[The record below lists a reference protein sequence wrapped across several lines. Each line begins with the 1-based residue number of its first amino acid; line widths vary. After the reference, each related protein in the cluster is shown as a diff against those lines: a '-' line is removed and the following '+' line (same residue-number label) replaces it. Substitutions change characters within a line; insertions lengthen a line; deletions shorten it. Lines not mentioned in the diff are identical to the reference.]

1 MCYSALPASTFSSG
15 YLHTT
20 PSLHTEAS
28 VQILH
33 LFFVFSFFFFSLFFH
48 MFSLCA
54 FLQGFP
60 LPPFKG
66 FLLGF
71 CAHYFIISY
80 AFFSYVFIIM
90 HFLLCLLLHVC
101 HYLFLCA
108 LCFHLDHLAST
119 PCGHRSVKVA
129 FHLCCLAA
137 VFCFLFFFSLWVVLF
152 HPLFLRSLVF
162 LTTSRHQPTTMP
174 SGFLSS
180 SIYIHVFSSA
190 SLETRGPLPVTRCNL
205 VNKCLSLFFSTLSF
219 CQSFLP
225 FFVLFS
231 VWLGL
236 GSRSLRSRGLIN
248 LT

>member
-15 YLHTT
+15 YLHTA

-33 LFFVFSFFFFSLFFH
+33 LFFVFSFLFSFICFLYALF
-48 MFSLCA
+48 SKV
-54 FLQGFP
+54 FP
-60 LPPFKG
+60 YHHLRG

-108 LCFHLDHLAST
+108 LCFHLDHLAPT
-119 PCGHRSVKVA
+119 PCGHRSVKAA

-137 VFCFLFFFSLWVVLF
+137 VFCFLFFFSLLGGPFPPTFSQVLGLP
-152 HPLFLRSLVF
+152 HHLEA
-162 LTTSRHQPTTMP
+162 PTDYHA
-174 SGFLSS
+174 
-180 SIYIHVFSSA
+180 IWFS
-190 SLETRGPLPVTRCNL
+190 
-205 VNKCLSLFFSTLSF
+205 
-219 CQSFLP
+219 
-225 FFVLFS
+225 FFVYIYPCLFKC
-231 VWLGL
+231 
-236 GSRSLRSRGLIN
+236 
-248 LT
+248 